1 VVLAGVIAPALL
13 AFAVLLFFFLPLGVN
28 SSDFDDLV
36 EAAAS
41 ADAAGAVAPAA
52 GALALAGPV
61 GAVAEAPPDTP
72 AEVPAAVPEAL
83 PEVDALWAK
92 ATPPS
97 RRSAAAAVNPDF
109 LTVIKCLL
117 IGRFLGGPRWV
128 RPQPALSKT
137 PRARRS
143 CPDNHKPVSYGTF
156 CRGACLPLCGEC
168 LSPRRRGSKAAQQ
181 LSGGFFA
188 RARAM

>member
-28 SSDFDDLV
+28 SSEEADLL
-36 EAAAS
+36 ALALALAS
-41 ADAAGAVAPAA
+41 AGAAAGAVAPAA
-52 GALALAGPV
+52 GTVALEGPV
-61 GAVAEAPPDTP
+61 GAVAEAPPDAP
-72 AEVPAAVPEAL
+72 AEVPARVPETL
-83 PEVDALWAK
+83 PDVDALWAK

-128 RPQPALSKT
+128 GPQPALNKRPARDEVAAIITSLSATEPFAAPNRPLRRQPAPAKAGIEM
-137 PRARRS
+137 RSISGGGRFARR
-143 CPDNHKPVSYGTF
+143 
-156 CRGACLPLCGEC
+156 
-168 LSPRRRGSKAAQQ
+168 
-181 LSGGFFA
+181 
-188 RARAM
+188 